1 MDYEEVIN
9 NLNLISSVIP
19 DYSEGRNR
27 GLTDEE
33 SERIALEAVQQAIE
47 MLERLEKEKQWL
59 YGKLN
64 MISGIIE
71 RGRVESKQL

>member
-9 NLNLISSVIP
+9 NLNLIISVIP
-19 DYSEGRNR
+19 DYSEGRSR

-47 MLERLEKEKQWL
+47 ILERLEKE
-59 YGKLN
+59 
-64 MISGIIE
+64 E
-71 RGRVESKQL
+71 

>member
-9 NLNLISSVIP
+9 NLNLISSVTP

-64 MISGIIE
+64 MISGIIK

>member
-19 DYSEGRNR
+19 DYSEGRSR

-33 SERIALEAVQQAIE
+33 SEMLAFEAVQQAIE